1 MNRSELI
8 NQAANIALK
17 KKELWILALIG
28 SAITV
33 VLSYIFIAADFGAII
48 RSLLSLVVTAFIS
61 AALINMVN
69 AVAEG
74 QSPSLND
81 GFQAGIRWFLPVL
94 VIDLLLAIPMWIIG
108 FLFTG
113 SFFGA
118 FAVQAN
124 QGGASSLT
132 GMMGGLALGT
142 LVIFVVGILLS
153 AITIGA
159 ERSAVLENTSAID
172 AIKRGWTLFSTHVV
186 DYLVIGLM
194 LFVVLLAIG
203 ILMGCAFSII
213 GLGGFAVGARGGGL
227 IAILIA
233 VVLGTIL
240 GAILTVFV
248 STVWTLAYRKFQG
261 K

>member
-17 KKELWILALIG
+17 KKELWILALIA

-33 VLSYIFIAADFGAII
+33 VLSYIFVAADFGMII
-48 RSLLSLVVTAFIS
+48 RALLSLVVTAFIS
-61 AALINMVN
+61 AALISMVN

-108 FLFTG
+108 FLLTG

-118 FAVQAN
+118 FAAQAN
-124 QGGASSLT
+124 QSGVGSVS
-132 GMMGGLALGT
+132 GMMAGFGIGLL
-142 LVIFVVGILLS
+142 INFVVGILLG

-159 ERSAVLENTSAID
+159 ERSAVLENTGAID
-172 AIKRGWTLFSTHVV
+172 AIKRGWTVFSTHVV
-186 DYLVIGLM
+186 DYIVIGLM

-203 ILMGCAFSII
+203 ILLGCAFSII
-213 GLGGFAVGARGGGL
+213 GLGGFSIGARAG
-227 IAILIA
+227 IIA
-233 VVLGTIL
+233 VLIGVILSTIL

>member
-17 KKELWILALIG
+17 QKALWILALIG
-28 SAITV
+28 SVINA
-33 VLSYIFIAADFGAII
+33 VLSYVFVAADFGAII
-48 RSLLSLVVTAFIS
+48 RSLLTLVVTAFIS

-69 AVAEG
+69 SVAEG

-81 GFQAGIRWFLPVL
+81 GIQAGTRWFLPVL

-108 FLFTG
+108 FLLTG

-118 FAVQAN
+118 FAAQAN
-124 QGGASSLT
+124 QSGASS
-132 GMMGGLALGT
+132 MSGLFAGFGISVL
-142 LVIFVVGILLS
+142 IFFVVGILLG

-159 ERSAVLENTSAID
+159 ERSAVLENTGAIN
-172 AIKRGWTLFSTHVV
+172 AIKRGWTVFSTHVV

-194 LFVVLLAIG
+194 LFIVLLAIG
-203 ILMGCAFSII
+203 ILMGCAFSIF
-213 GLGGFAVGARGGGL
+213 GLGGFAVGARAG
-227 IAILIA
+227 IVA
-233 VVLGTIL
+233 VIIGIVLSTIL